1 MLQDI
6 VTYISTLDPSL
17 IYLVLFI
24 FAFIENIFPPSPS
37 DIVLVIGATLIA
49 NSPIGFVPILLLT
62 GIGSAAGFISMYYI
76 GEFLGDK
83 LLRKGKIKFIKKES
97 LEKADLWF
105 NKYGYKI
112 ILINRF
118 IPGTRAVISFFCGVH
133 RLKQLPTFIYAAI
146 SSLIWN
152 ALLIWFGILLG
163 KNISL
168 IDNYLKTYSNII
180 LVITAIVVVYFLFKF
195 WRRKKSAK

>member
-17 IYLVLFI
+17 IYLILFF

-37 DIVLVIGATLIA
+37 DIVLIIGATLIA
-49 NSPIGFVPILLLT
+49 NSPIGFIPILLLT
-62 GIGSAAGFISMYYI
+62 GIASSAGFIVMFFI
-76 GEFLGDK
+76 GQFLGDK
-83 LLRKGKIKFIKKES
+83 LLRKGKLKFIKKES
-97 LEKADLWF
+97 LDKADLWF
-105 NKYGYKI
+105 NKYGYKL

-133 RLKQLPTFIYAAI
+133 KLKPIRTFIYAAI

-152 ALLIWFGILLG
+152 ALLIYFGILLG
-163 KNISL
+163 RNISL
-168 IDNYLKTYSNII
+168 IDYYLKTYSNII
-180 LVITAIVVVYFLFKF
+180 LVITAMVLFYFLIRYWK
-195 WRRKKSAK
+195 RKRSKK

>member
-62 GIGSAAGFISMYYI
+62 GIGSAAGFIVMYYI

-168 IDNYLKTYSNII
+168 IDYYLKTYSNII
-180 LVITAIVVVYFLFKF
+180 LVITAIVVVYFLFRF
-195 WRRKKSAK
+195 WRRKKLAK